1 MDADRWT
8 PEFLASMRKVADPAT
23 DPLIEE
29 TLTQGGQPALVELN
43 RYLQTWNAPPPENL
57 APGVR
62 RYLSAPVEYPSW
74 VDRERLATAQ
84 AWFSEW
90 GLLALMSLFLKAL
103 PQYFADADACQVFRV
118 MDIFRAE
125 SLKRFVVEIAQL
137 TFDVMAPGGLDVD
150 PDPPQP
156 GVAQTQ
162 SSGVV
167 ALRKL
172 RLHHSIVRRQVL
184 AKSEREGAGWDPA
197 WGSPLNQE
205 DLALAVAS
213 YALWTLDGAR
223 KLKIEVSAEDEAGG
237 LEAWKVIG
245 FLIGMDDRLQPADP
259 EEARRLM
266 AAIGQR
272 QFRRS
277 EVGIALVR
285 QLLERVEGFLPR
297 FLRGLPAALM
307 RYLMEPYF
315 VDLMAIPRSSRSM
328 RGLLRVLGLFLGEI
342 RIFARLAN
350 HLAGRLLAGLK
361 RATGRDGE
369 RGAFRIPERQVQRFG

>member
-8 PEFLASMRKVADPAT
+8 PELLASMREVADPTA
-23 DPLIEE
+23 DSLIEE
-29 TLTQGGQPALVELN
+29 TFAHGGQPALVELN
-43 RYLQTWNAPPPENL
+43 RYLQAWNAPPPEGL

-62 RYLSAPVEYPSW
+62 RYLAAPVEYPAW
-74 VDRERLATAQ
+74 VDRERLGVAQ

-103 PQYFADADACQVFRV
+103 PQYFADADSAQVFRV
-118 MDIFRAE
+118 MDIFRAA

-167 ALRKL
+167 ALKKL

-184 AKSEREGAGWDPA
+184 AKSEREGDGWDPA
-197 WGSPLNQE
+197 WGRPINQE
-205 DLALAVAS
+205 DLALAIAS

-223 KLKIEVSAEDEAGG
+223 KLKVEVSAEEEAGG
-237 LEAWKVIG
+237 LEVWKVIG

-259 EEARRLM
+259 AEARLLIE
-266 AAIGQR
+266 AIGRR
-272 QFRRS
+272 QFQSS

-285 QLLERVEGFLPR
+285 ELLERVEGFLPR
-297 FLRGLPAALM
+297 FLRGLPVALM
-307 RYLMEPYF
+307 RYLMDPYF

-328 RGLLRVLGLFLGEI
+328 RGLLRVLGFFLDEI
-342 RIFARLAN
+342 GLFARFAT
-350 HLAGRLLAGLK
+350 HLAGRLLAGLR

-369 RGAFRIPERQVQRFG
+369 RGEFRLPERQVERFG